1 MWPDFGKHCRINT
14 LAEINWAEPKY
25 FLVTVKMQ
33 SQKSFEKVFQHLD
46 QINNLFVGGTV
57 LAAAVLIAS
66 PGRYFQSATLGLSQK
81 V

>member
-1 MWPDFGKHCRINT
+1 M
-14 LAEINWAEPKY
+14 
-25 FLVTVKMQ
+25 TVKMQ

-57 LAAAVLIAS
+57 LAAAALIAS
-66 PGRYFQSATLGLSQK
+66 PGGYFQSATLHSAKWDGLSQK